1 MTGRALTSLVSLDA
15 MQWPSKHRKT
25 VSWDQSDQ
33 SDQLDQL
40 ANAEFPGDEDLKN
53 HEWAWSEKKKALRQW
68 EMGR

>member
-1 MTGRALTSLVSLDA
+1 

>member
-1 MTGRALTSLVSLDA
+1 MTGVTGEALTSLLVSLDA
-15 MQWPSKHRKT
+15 MQWQASKHRKT
-25 VSWDQSDQ
+25 VSWDQS
-33 SDQLDQL
+33 DQL